1 MPTFRARLIWIL
13 VRLWAAPYT
22 LLGLLLGVLLGG
34 RMQVVDGVVEI
45 HGPGVARFLIRLP
58 PRALAMTLGH
68 TVLGQTLG
76 ALEQTRTHER
86 VHVGQF
92 ERWGPLMGPAY
103 VLASLYLACVGR
115 DYYRDNPFEVEAFAD
130 DARRAEADE
139 RVG

>member
-1 MPTFRARLIWIL
+1 MQTLRARLIWSL

-22 LLGLLLGVLLGG
+22 LLGLLLGVMLGG
-34 RMQVVDGVVEI
+34 RMQVIDGVVEI
-45 HGPGVARFLIRLP
+45 HGPWVARFLIRLP

-68 TVLGQTLG
+68 TVLGQTPE

-103 VLASLYLACVGR
+103 GLSSLYMYCVGR

-130 DARRAEADE
+130 DARRAEAE
-139 RVG
+139 